1 MRIVDSQITSA
12 YPSQTNFVVEATFTW
27 DHDVTLVYYGSTTV
41 TLKAGEHL
49 PVDGA
54 CFRPGGTKITA
65 QISSGSY
72 PVGLSA
78 CKCAT
83 IEMYDGGWQNVD
95 NRNLYEGATVHL
107 KADIKIDGNGY
118 LVPMGSFK
126 VYEVETVHE
135 VTTLTCYDA
144 MKEADVLCPAEMQ
157 GEHNYIELWRL
168 AATRLGLTP
177 SAIDSDLGYNA
188 LATVDTQHT
197 IRQVIE
203 AIALA
208 CGGNAVV
215 SGDALYVRP
224 ITSTAD
230 VTLTQWINQLEVA
243 STPVEV
249 TGVRVKKTFASD
261 GQEHTY
267 FFGAGGYVIE
277 LNDDN
282 LWLGIEG
289 PAGSITVAAEAVAE
303 TAYEQLKN
311 KPIYK
316 FSGDLPADPRLD
328 IFDKVIVKDING
340 REYPSIITNYTF
352 VFSGKTSVGNSVE
365 SSSSYNTSDSGPS
378 GSSPSGGGGGTI
390 DVDSALSTT
399 STNPVQN
406 KVVTAALAGKAGTA
420 AATQSAAGLM
430 SAADKVKLD
439 DVEDGATKTIVD
451 DIMSDTSTNPVQ
463 NKVVM
468 KYIDS
473 RGSLPPV
480 SDKNDTMLIQ
490 VVHGAYALRAKES
503 IFPVDDAL
511 DTESK
516 NAVENGVIARRFEQL
531 RGVTLPATSTRDG
544 LMPKDDKAKLDDIE
558 TGANKTIVDATLSTT
573 STNPVQNKAVKAA
586 IDAKADK
593 TALDNKADT
602 TVATASAN
610 GLMSAADKKKLDS
623 MYDIVATSTDGETFD
638 ITPAQLHE
646 KLKGVPTTCAIKVVD
661 TIIPLHRV
669 QFPGDGDTKYIFQ
682 IIKDDGWKPNTRL
695 SYTATAGGTSS
706 GAWVK
711 SEYDFLAITPGLLK
725 FTGAAKAQFRGREDV
740 TIDIPTGEGAV
751 RYDETQKLT
760 SDQKFCACQNI
771 GAVNQKHAFID
782 GAVMLQAI
790 GHDDGVSVVNITP
803 SEKSNDYT
811 LALDAGPEN
820 VPVCVSGIE
829 TPTDAQTDCATNVA
843 YVKAKIAEVAASGGV
858 DVDNALSATSTN
870 PVQNKVITSALTK
883 KAGTAVATQS
893 ANGLMSKADKTK
905 LDGIAAGA
913 TKVTVDSAMS
923 ASSTN
928 PVQNKVVM
936 QYVDDK
942 VAATGSNITVDATLS
957 TTSTNPVQNKAVKAA
972 IDAKAD
978 KTALDAKADKTA
990 LDAKMDKSGGTFTG
1004 NVYGKYFCGTRLQ
1017 STAASDLGRTP
1028 GKIAVLDGSGWVYY
1042 RTPAELFGDLG
1053 IANAIKSYVDTA
1065 IVAAINSAY

>member
-1 MRIVDSQITSA
+1 MRIVDSQITNA

-27 DHDVTLVYYGSTTV
+27 DHDVTLVYYGNTTV
-41 TLKAGEHL
+41 TIKAGEHL
-49 PVDGA
+49 QVDGA

-107 KADIKIDGNGY
+107 KAGIKIDGNGY

-303 TAYEQLKN
+303 TAYERLKN

-328 IFDKVIVKDING
+328 IFDKIIVKDING

-378 GSSPSGGGGGTI
+378 GSSPSGGGGGGGTI

-406 KVVTAALAGKAGTA
+406 KVVTAALAGKASTA
-420 AATQSAAGLM
+420 TATQSSAGLM
-430 SAADKVKLD
+430 SAADK
-439 DVEDGATKTIVD
+439 
-451 DIMSDTSTNPVQ
+451 
-463 NKVVM
+463 
-468 KYIDS
+468 
-473 RGSLPPV
+473 
-480 SDKNDTMLIQ
+480 
-490 VVHGAYALRAKES
+490 
-503 IFPVDDAL
+503 
-511 DTESK
+511 
-516 NAVENGVIARRFEQL
+516 
-531 RGVTLPATSTRDG
+531 
-544 LMPKDDKAKLDDIE
+544 AKLDGLTAMTADE
-558 TGANKTIVDATLSTT
+558 M
-573 STNPVQNKAVKAA
+573 QAVW
-586 IDAKADK
+586 D
-593 TALDNKADT
+593 DN
-602 TVATASAN
+602 
-610 GLMSAADKKKLDS
+610 G
-623 MYDIVATSTDGETFD
+623 
-638 ITPAQLHE
+638 
-646 KLKGVPTTCAIKVVD
+646 
-661 TIIPLHRV
+661 
-669 QFPGDGDTKYIFQ
+669 
-682 IIKDDGWKPNTRL
+682 
-695 SYTATAGGTSS
+695 
-706 GAWVK
+706 
-711 SEYDFLAITPGLLK
+711 
-725 FTGAAKAQFRGREDV
+725 
-740 TIDIPTGEGAV
+740 
-751 RYDETQKLT
+751 
-760 SDQKFCACQNI
+760 
-771 GAVNQKHAFID
+771 
-782 GAVMLQAI
+782 
-790 GHDDGVSVVNITP
+790 
-803 SEKSNDYT
+803 
-811 LALDAGPEN
+811 
-820 VPVCVSGIE
+820 
-829 TPTDAQTDCATNVA
+829 
-843 YVKAKIAEVAASGGV
+843 
-858 DVDNALSATSTN
+858 
-870 PVQNKVITSALTK
+870 
-883 KAGTAVATQS
+883 
-893 ANGLMSKADKTK
+893 
-905 LDGIAAGA
+905 
-913 TKVTVDSAMS
+913 
-923 ASSTN
+923 
-928 PVQNKVVM
+928 
-936 QYVDDK
+936 
-942 VAATGSNITVDATLS
+942 
-957 TTSTNPVQNKAVKAA
+957 
-972 IDAKAD
+972 
-978 KTALDAKADKTA
+978 
-990 LDAKMDKSGGTFTG
+990 
-1004 NVYGKYFCGTRLQ
+1004 
-1017 STAASDLGRTP
+1017 
-1028 GKIAVLDGSGWVYY
+1028 
-1042 RTPAELFGDLG
+1042 
-1053 IANAIKSYVDTA
+1053 
-1065 IVAAINSAY
+1065 

>member
-1 MRIVDSQITSA
+1 
-12 YPSQTNFVVEATFTW
+12 
-27 DHDVTLVYYGSTTV
+27 
-41 TLKAGEHL
+41 
-49 PVDGA
+49 
-54 CFRPGGTKITA
+54 
-65 QISSGSY
+65 
-72 PVGLSA
+72 
-78 CKCAT
+78 
-83 IEMYDGGWQNVD
+83 MYDGGWQNVD

-107 KADIKIDGNGY
+107 KAGIKIDGNGY

-144 MKEADVLCPAEMQ
+144 MKEADVMCPAEMQ

-203 AIALA
+203 AIALV

-303 TAYEQLKN
+303 TAYERLKN

-390 DVDSALSTT
+390 DVDSALSDT

-406 KVVTAALAGKAGTA
+406 KVITAALAGKAGTA
-420 AATQSAAGLM
+420 AAT
-430 SAADKVKLD
+430 
-439 DVEDGATKTIVD
+439 T
-451 DIMSDTSTNPVQ
+451 
-463 NKVVM
+463 
-468 KYIDS
+468 
-473 RGSLPPV
+473 
-480 SDKNDTMLIQ
+480 
-490 VVHGAYALRAKES
+490 
-503 IFPVDDAL
+503 
-511 DTESK
+511 
-516 NAVENGVIARRFEQL
+516 
-531 RGVTLPATSTRDG
+531 
-544 LMPKDDKAKLDDIE
+544 
-558 TGANKTIVDATLSTT
+558 
-573 STNPVQNKAVKAA
+573 
-586 IDAKADK
+586 
-593 TALDNKADT
+593 
-602 TVATASAN
+602 
-610 GLMSAADKKKLDS
+610 
-623 MYDIVATSTDGETFD
+623 
-638 ITPAQLHE
+638 
-646 KLKGVPTTCAIKVVD
+646 
-661 TIIPLHRV
+661 
-669 QFPGDGDTKYIFQ
+669 
-682 IIKDDGWKPNTRL
+682 
-695 SYTATAGGTSS
+695 
-706 GAWVK
+706 
-711 SEYDFLAITPGLLK
+711 
-725 FTGAAKAQFRGREDV
+725 
-740 TIDIPTGEGAV
+740 
-751 RYDETQKLT
+751 
-760 SDQKFCACQNI
+760 
-771 GAVNQKHAFID
+771 
-782 GAVMLQAI
+782 
-790 GHDDGVSVVNITP
+790 
-803 SEKSNDYT
+803 
-811 LALDAGPEN
+811 
-820 VPVCVSGIE
+820 
-829 TPTDAQTDCATNVA
+829 
-843 YVKAKIAEVAASGGV
+843 
-858 DVDNALSATSTN
+858 
-870 PVQNKVITSALTK
+870 
-883 KAGTAVATQS
+883 S

-905 LDGIAAGA
+905 LNGIAAGA
-913 TKVTVDSAMS
+913 TKITIDSAMS
-923 ASSTN
+923 GSSNN
-928 PVQNKVVM
+928 PVANHVVK

-942 VAATGSNITVDATLS
+942 VAAAGSNITVDAALS
-957 TTSTNPVQNKAVKAA
+957 STSANPVQNKAVKAA

-990 LDAKMDKSGGTFTG
+990 LNAKLDKTGGTLTG
-1004 NVYGKYFCGTRLQ
+1004 NLTGKYMATVHRG
-1017 STAASDLGRTP
+1017 
-1028 GKIAVLDGSGWVYY
+1028 
-1042 RTPAELFGDLG
+1042 
-1053 IANAIKSYVDTA
+1053 
-1065 IVAAINSAY
+1065 